1 MMTPTAFTW
10 PYWPVFAAV
19 MIWAYL
25 PEFKIVRAAQKA
37 VKSAGSADAGSFQV
51 IVYAGGVA
59 AVIAVAMGWMAFLH
73 MSGAIRLMAFAL
85 GIVAIA
91 MGGLL
96 RRHCFRMLGASFT
109 GDVRAAPDQR
119 IVTTGAY
126 RLLRHPSYTAGWLM
140 NIGFGLTL
148 GNWASFVLLSLAT
161 FAIYRY
167 RIGVEERALLAVV
180 GEPYRQ
186 FISTRRRLIPFV
198 Y

>member
-1 MMTPTAFTW
+1 MTPTAFTW

-19 MIWAYL
+19 IIWAYL
-25 PEFKIVRAAQKA
+25 PEFTIVRAARKD
-37 VKSAGSADAGSFQV
+37 VTRSGSVDAGSFQV
-51 IVYAGGVA
+51 IIYAGGVA
-59 AVIAVAMGWMAFLH
+59 SAIAVALGWMPFLH
-73 MSGAIRLMAFAL
+73 MSGMVRLIAFAL
-85 GIVAIA
+85 GVVAIV

-119 IVTTGAY
+119 IITTGAY

-148 GNWASFVLLSLAT
+148 GNWASLALLTIAVLGVYS
-161 FAIYRY
+161 Y
-167 RIGVEERALLAVV
+167 RIAVEERALLAVI
-180 GEPYRQ
+180 GEPYRE
-186 FISTRRRLIPFV
+186 FMRTRRRLIPFI

>member
-1 MMTPTAFTW
+1 MTPTAFTW

-19 MIWAYL
+19 IIWAYL
-25 PEFKIVRAAQKA
+25 PEFKIVRAARKA
-37 VKSAGSADAGSFQV
+37 FTRTDAGSFQV
-51 IVYAGGVA
+51 IIYAGGA
-59 AVIAVAMGWMAFLH
+59 ASAIAVAMGWMPFLH
-73 MSGAIRLMAFAL
+73 MSGAVRPIAFAL
-85 GIVAIA
+85 GVVTIAIGA
-91 MGGLL
+91 LL

-119 IVTTGAY
+119 IITTGAY

-148 GNWASFVLLSLAT
+148 GNWASFALLTLAV
-161 FAIYRY
+161 FGVYSY

-186 FISTRRRLIPFV
+186 FMRGRRRLIPFI

>member
-1 MMTPTAFTW
+1 MTPTAFTW

-19 MIWAYL
+19 VVWAYL
-25 PEFKIVRAAQKA
+25 PEFKIVRGAQKA
-37 VKSAGSADAGSFQV
+37 VKAAGSADKGSFHV

-59 AVIAVAMGWMAFLH
+59 AAIAVVLGWMPFLH
-73 MSGAIRLMAFAL
+73 MSGAVRVIAFAL
-85 GIVAIA
+85 GLVVIVLA
-91 MGGLL
+91 GLL

-126 RLLRHPSYTAGWLM
+126 RLLRHPSYTAGWLL

-148 GNWASFVLLSLAT
+148 GNWVSLALLT
-161 FAIYRY
+161 LAVFAVYRY
-167 RIGVEERALLAVV
+167 RIAVEERALLAVV

>member
-1 MMTPTAFTW
+1 MTPTAFSW

-19 MIWAYL
+19 VVWAYL
-25 PEFKIVRAAQKA
+25 PEFKIVRGAQKA
-37 VKSAGSADAGSFQV
+37 VKAAGSADAGSLHV

-59 AVIAVAMGWMAFLH
+59 AALGWMPFLH
-73 MSGAIRLMAFAL
+73 MSGAVRVIAFAL
-85 GIVAIA
+85 GLVVIVLA
-91 MGGLL
+91 GLL

-126 RLLRHPSYTAGWLM
+126 RLLRHPSYTAGWLL

-148 GNWASFVLLSLAT
+148 GNWVSLALLT
-161 FAIYRY
+161 LAVFAMYRY
-167 RIGVEERALLAVV
+167 RIAVEERALLAVV